1 MLLEHVGYTVE
12 AKRVDMALDIC
23 GTYEKKLIITG
34 RDTGATSAQFADYIM
49 ETLTDGNLEK
59 RWLSYTNSQ
68 TGN

>member
-1 MLLEHVGYTVE
+1 
-12 AKRVDMALDIC
+12 MALDIC